1 MQQEEE
7 KMTLTAMYTR
17 SVRHSVLPRFNRIV
31 EFRIF
36 LPSSFKKNNRGLR
49 VFLASSTQET
59 SMSEKKMNK
68 FSSIQSNDM
77 VFTTNFEK

>member
-1 MQQEEE
+1 
-7 KMTLTAMYTR
+7 MYTR
-17 SVRHSVLPRFNRIV
+17 SVRHSVLPRLSRIV

-59 SMSEKKMNK
+59 SISGENEKIIKNR
-68 FSSIQSNDM
+68 NDLLIY
-77 VFTTNFEK
+77 FLSF